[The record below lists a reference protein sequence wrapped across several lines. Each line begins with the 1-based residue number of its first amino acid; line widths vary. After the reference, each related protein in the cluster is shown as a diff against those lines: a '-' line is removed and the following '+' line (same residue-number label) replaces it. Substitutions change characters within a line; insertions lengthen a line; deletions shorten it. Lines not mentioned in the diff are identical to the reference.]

1 MGAIEL
7 NFPAVE
13 AKFVPSPLDFGSL
26 LSVNTL
32 WVGFTGSDFLLELGV
47 SAAVKDLKPNVSNL
61 GKIKT
66 RGIIVT
72 ALADDGGS
80 ADFVSRFFCAA
91 FRG

>member
-1 MGAIEL
+1 MIR
-7 NFPAVE
+7 
-13 AKFVPSPLDFGSL
+13 
-26 LSVNTL
+26 L